1 MRLAGFVLAVSVAFG
16 ADWDSVQRI
25 QLSQRTEV
33 KTKDKQTIEGSFV
46 SATAEA
52 IVVRVA
58 SGQKS
63 VPKGDVRQVRIVDP
77 SRRMRNGVLWTVV
90 GAAAGA
96 GAGVAAC
103 PYCPN
108 EGNTSPYIGP
118 GAAAGAAIGALAG
131 FLPTPWRTLYKSK

>member
-1 MRLAGFVLAVSVAFG
+1 M
-16 ADWDSVQRI
+16 
-25 QLSQRTEV
+25 
-33 KTKDKQTIEGSFV
+33 KTRDKQTIEGSFV

-52 IVVRVA
+52 IVIRLA
-58 SGQKS
+58 SGERS
-63 VPKGDVRQVRIVDP
+63 VVKGDIRRVRIVDP
-77 SRRMRNGVLWTVV
+77 SRRIRNGALWTTV

-131 FLPTPWRTLYKSK
+131 FLPTPWRTIYKSK